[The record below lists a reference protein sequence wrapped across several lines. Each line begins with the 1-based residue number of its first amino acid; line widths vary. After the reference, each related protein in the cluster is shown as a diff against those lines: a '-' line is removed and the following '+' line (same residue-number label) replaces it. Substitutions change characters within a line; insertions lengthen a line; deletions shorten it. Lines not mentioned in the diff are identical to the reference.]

1 MYSNSKTLPPEF
13 RRSLSQPELK
23 QYPSSSSSGSGFHDN
38 VQFGPSPD
46 NQDQIEKRSHRPP
59 SAGHQPKTQPPNRVN
74 VQEQDGALPK
84 RENQNHNDWV
94 FQWNNATIAIALIS
108 LGMAGF
114 FCLLD
119 LYIIYKNL

>member
-13 RRSLSQPELK
+13 RRSLNQPELK
-23 QYPSSSSSGSGFHDN
+23 QDPSSSSSGSGFHDN

-59 SAGHQPKTQPPNRVN
+59 SAGHQHKKQPPNRAS
-74 VQEQDGALPK
+74 VQGPDGTLPK
-84 RENQNHNDWV
+84 REHQDHKDWV
-94 FQWNNATIAIALIS
+94 FEWNKLTIVIVLIS

-119 LYIIYKNL
+119 IYVLYKNL